1 MSIQRLLI
9 IILFFVTSAIQ
20 LHAQDMTNAR
30 LEKIISSL
38 SDTIIGQNG
47 AWEFRIGDLP
57 MICITDENHNRMRI
71 VAPIAEMKDI
81 TVEQMKTAME
91 ANFHSALDVKYAIS
105 DEVMWVVYI
114 HPLKELQNEQTLD
127 AIRQV
132 YNAVLTFGTSYTSTE
147 LSFPKTKKEK
157 RS

>member
-9 IILFFVTSAIQ
+9 LILFFVTSAIQ

>member
-1 MSIQRLLI
+1 MSVQRLLI
-9 IILFFVTSAIQ
+9 ILLLFSASVIQ
-20 LHAQDMTNAR
+20 LQAQTMTNTK
-30 LEKIISSL
+30 LEKIISSV

-57 MICITDENHNRMRI
+57 MLCITDENHNRMRI
-71 VAPIAEMKDI
+71 IAPIAEMKDI

-105 DEVMWVVYI
+105 DEVMWAAYI
-114 HPLKELQNEQTLD
+114 HPLKQLQNEQTLD

-147 LSFPKTKKEK
+147 LSFPKRKKEK